1 MDFFTQKLCN
11 EYAKKINN
19 GEVSDTITIRCKRDF
34 GKTGVC
40 IQYTGKK
47 KPKYNKFKSCRK
59 KDTKQ
64 KDIVSTGIE
73 ENVMCDSAE
82 DYLFSY
88 LQETLYPWKDDNQDK
103 IFSDEYTKDT
113 PNYIDYVIIYQQNN
127 FCGIMVIEM
136 NECNKKKP
144 DNLYSIR
151 LICAQ
156 KVGKKSAAMQ
166 LLGLYLYI
174 LKLRFPNQQYGFLE
188 LAGGFRNVIGYCLY
202 SKLNFK
208 TDPAFDC
215 KEYEINNLSNLKM
228 RVKMDS
234 IDTKTLIE
242 KVRKNDWYDSDALK
256 ENEMICKRCDD
267 VACETDRQKILMQ
280 MQTEYE
286 ADIPDAKKK
295 DKQNN
300 YVSWKENE
308 NLFSMWID
316 LFDKLTITSP
326 PPTKK
331 TSKKK
336 TSTKKTPT
344 KKKGL
349 VKSKQLRRSNRLLS
363 ITTKA

>member
-1 MDFFTQKLCN
+1 MNNFFTQKLCN
-11 EYAKKINN
+11 EYANKINKD
-19 GEVSDTITIRCKRDF
+19 EDTITIRCKKDY

-40 IQYTGKK
+40 IQYTGTN
-47 KPKYNKFKSCRK
+47 KPKYNKFKSCR
-59 KDTKQ
+59 TKNT
-64 KDIVSTGIE
+64 KPANIVFTGTD

-88 LQETLYPWKDDNQDK
+88 LQETLYPWKNDNQNK
-103 IFSDEYTKDT
+103 IFSDKHTNGT
-113 PNYIDYVIIYQQNN
+113 PDYIDYVILYQQNK
-127 FCGIMVIEM
+127 FCGIMIIEM

-174 LKLRFPNQQYGFLE
+174 LKIRFPKQEYGFLE

-202 SKLNFK
+202 SKFNFK

-234 IDTKTLIE
+234 IDNDTLIE
-242 KVRKNDWYDSDALK
+242 KVRKNDWYDSMALK
-256 ENEMICKRCDD
+256 NNEMICKRCHDD
-267 VACETDRQKILMQ
+267 ACEADRQNILMK
-280 MQTEYE
+280 MQTKYE
-286 ADIPDAKKK
+286 SDIPDVKRK
-295 DKQNN
+295 DKQNHF
-300 YVSWKENE
+300 VSWKENP

-316 LFDKLTITSP
+316 LFDKLSIKSP
-326 PPTKK
+326 V
-331 TSKKK
+331 
-336 TSTKKTPT
+336 KKTPT
-344 KKKGL
+344 KK
-349 VKSKQLRRSNRLLS
+349 VTVRSKKQKELTYGLRRSTRLRRRN
-363 ITTKA
+363 